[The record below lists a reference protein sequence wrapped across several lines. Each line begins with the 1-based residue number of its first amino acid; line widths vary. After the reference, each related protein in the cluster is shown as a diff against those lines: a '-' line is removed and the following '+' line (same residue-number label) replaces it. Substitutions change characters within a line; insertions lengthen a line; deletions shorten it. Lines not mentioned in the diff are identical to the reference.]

1 MKLQHIS
8 KTVGGTYRY
17 QRRVPAA
24 LAGIYKQPWLRFSL
38 GTRDLSKAILRAEI
52 QNRELQALIES
63 ESPRRLYQQCLEQ
76 KSEAEDIAG
85 MLDQCDPSQRTAF
98 GHRLNPIDQARF
110 FAARK
115 LETGQE
121 PPDRFNYSLQDACR
135 GLLGIKEGQIA
146 VKTSG
151 KIKRSLDRFKELP
164 EATDLRLIKRPV
176 VVKWIEEQRTTHKA
190 TTVGNWVS
198 YLSQMFQYA
207 IDHGYLDDG
216 YANPFKGHRMLG
228 DKVTH
233 YDEMQNSDLLPILKL
248 LRHEDHMPVKIAWYS
263 GMRLSEVLAA
273 TVVTVD
279 DILCFKIAKGKT
291 ESAARTVPV
300 HSELIQA
307 MRGREKAVD
316 IEGDY
321 GKRFGRAKTKATGKG
336 RELAFHS
343 LRVSFINHA
352 MRAGYPD
359 YDVAKVV
366 GHLTTKGLLETS
378 ATYYRGPV
386 LLKLKEIVDVIPK
399 LILK

>member
-1 MKLQHIS
+1 MRLQHIS
-8 KTVGGTYRY
+8 RTIGGTYRY
-17 QRRVPAA
+17 QRRVPEA
-24 LAGIYKQPWLRFSL
+24 LAGLYKQPWLRFSL
-38 GTRDLSKAILRAEI
+38 KTRDLSKAIERAEI
-52 QNRELQALIES
+52 QNRELQDLIES
-63 ESPRRLYQQCLEQ
+63 ATPNLLYIKYLEQ
-76 KSEAEDIAG
+76 RAKAEDIAG
-85 MLDQCDPSQRTAF
+85 ILDQYDPDQRAAV
-98 GHRLNPIDQARF
+98 GRSLNPMDQARF

-115 LETGQE
+115 LETGEE
-121 PPDRFNYSLQDACR
+121 PPARFNYSLQDACR
-135 GLLGIKEGQIA
+135 DLLRVKEGRIA
-146 VKTSG
+146 IKTLG
-151 KIKRSLDRFKELP
+151 KIQRSLDRFKELP
-164 EATDLRLIKRPV
+164 EAADLRLIKRPT
-176 VVKWIEEQRTTHKA
+176 VVKWIEDQRITHKA
-190 TTVGNWVS
+190 KTVGNWVS

-248 LRHEDHMPVKIAWYS
+248 LKHEDHMPVQIAWYS

-273 TVVTVD
+273 TVVTID
-279 DILCFKIAKGKT
+279 GILCFKIAQGKT

-300 HSELIQA
+300 HRELLQA

>member
-17 QRRVPAA
+17 QRRVPAV
-24 LAGIYKQPWLRFSL
+24 LVGIYKQPWLRFSL
-38 GTRDLSKAILRAEI
+38 GTRDLSKAIVRAEM

-63 ESPRRLYQQCLEQ
+63 ASPHRLYQQCLKQ
-76 KSEAEDIAG
+76 KAEAEDIAG
-85 MLDQCDPSQRTAF
+85 MLDQCDPDQRTAF
-98 GHRLNPIDQARF
+98 GHGLNPIDQARF

-121 PPDRFNYSLQDACR
+121 PPARFNYSLQEACR
-135 GLLGIKEGQIA
+135 DLLRVKEGRIA
-146 VKTSG
+146 VKTLG
-151 KIKRSLDRFKELP
+151 KIQRSLDRFKELP
-164 EATDLRLIKRPV
+164 EAVDLRLIKRPTV
-176 VVKWIEEQRTTHKA
+176 VRWIEEQRTTHKA
-190 TTVGNWVS
+190 ATVANWVS

-207 IDHGYLDDG
+207 IDHGHLDDG

-233 YDEMQNSDLLPILKL
+233 YDEMQNSDLLPILKFL
-248 LRHEDHMPVKIAWYS
+248 KHEDHMPVKIAWYS

-279 DILCFKIAKGKT
+279 DILCFKIAQGKT

>member
-1 MKLQHIS
+1 MRLQHIS
-8 KTVGGTYRY
+8 RTIGGTYRY
-17 QRRVPAA
+17 QRRVPEA
-24 LAGIYKQPWLRFSL
+24 LAGLYKQPWLRFSL
-38 GTRDLSKAILRAEI
+38 KTRDLSKAIERAEV
-52 QNRELQALIES
+52 QNRELEALIES
-63 ESPRRLYQQCLEQ
+63 ASPNLLYTKFLEQ
-76 KSEAEDIAG
+76 RARADDIAG
-85 MLDQCDPSQRTAF
+85 MLDQYDPEQRNIV
-98 GHRLNPIDQARF
+98 GRSLNPLDQARF
-110 FAARK
+110 FAVRK
-115 LETGQE
+115 FETGQE
-121 PPDRFNYSLQDACR
+121 PPARFNYGLRDACR
-135 GLLGIKEGQIA
+135 DLLKVKEGRVAAKTLGKMQRA
-146 VKTSG
+146 VN
-151 KIKRSLDRFKELP
+151 RFKELP
-164 EATDLRLIKRPV
+164 EAADLLLIKRPIV
-176 VVKWIEEQRTTHKA
+176 VRWVEEQRKTHKA
-190 TTVGNWVS
+190 ATVSDWVL
-198 YLSQMFQYA
+198 YLGQMFQYA
-207 IDHGYLDDG
+207 IDHGHLDEG

-233 YDEMQNSDLLPILKL
+233 YDEMHNNDLAVILKL
-248 LRHEDHMPVKIAWYS
+248 LKHEDHMPAKIAWYS

-279 DILCFKIAKGKT
+279 DILCFKIAQGKT

-300 HSELIQA
+300 HRELLQA

-386 LLKLKEIVDVIPK
+386 LVKLKEIVDVIPK